1 MKTILYI
8 ILAWNLIVFAMMG
21 IDKWK
26 AIKNKRR
33 ISEFTLLLSSFAM
46 GAIGGLAGMA
56 VFHHKTKK
64 AKFLI
69 LVPLALIINL
79 VALYGIYILIV

>member
-1 MKTILYI
+1 M
-8 ILAWNLIVFAMMG
+8 LIYYLIFINIVTLLLFI
-21 IDKWK
+21 IDKRK

-46 GAIGGLAGMA
+46 GALGGLVGMA